1 MTCVLFPCVKV
12 AIFTLLIAYVV
23 NYQLGG
29 AILSIFQILLTLLLT
44 AIILVFVGL
53 NVEERGSIFQLV
65 RNYYEKFK

>member
-1 MTCVLFPCVKV
+1 M
-12 AIFTLLIAYVV
+12 V

-29 AILSIFQILLTLLLT
+29 AVLSIFQILLTLLLT